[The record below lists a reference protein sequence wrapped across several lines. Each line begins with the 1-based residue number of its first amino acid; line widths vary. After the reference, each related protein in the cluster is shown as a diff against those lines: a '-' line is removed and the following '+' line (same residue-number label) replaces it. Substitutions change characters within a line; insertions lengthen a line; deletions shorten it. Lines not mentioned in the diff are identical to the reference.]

1 MRSWSPKT
9 ELIQTVLCSYRHSR
23 ARCFQAQHSSP
34 EPKQSLKTATV
45 KGGEIS
51 EEEQA
56 LRGESVMK
64 GNPILTDHVEQKEM
78 G

>member
-1 MRSWSPKT
+1 M
-9 ELIQTVLCSYRHSR
+9 LCSYRHSR
-23 ARCFQAQHSSP
+23 VRCFQAQHSSP

-64 GNPILTDHVEQKEM
+64 GNPIFTDHVEQKEM